1 MASITDILRSDPRGL
16 NEAQLRRQVQQLAD
30 AANKRLRRLAE
41 KNITS
46 PAEAGRK
53 REGGGM
59 FSTKGKNYNQLQA
72 EFKRAKEYLEAKTST
87 IKGAKQFQQDVL
99 KQTNTRLDANMNEK
113 QAKNF
118 WSTMSK
124 VMEQVPQTTL
134 QQAGLS
140 SYDVQ
145 KRVYEMQ
152 QAGITDP
159 VEIADMLLTYTNDIF
174 ETMEDWDEWDGF
186 FET

>member
-1 MASITDILRSDPRGL
+1 MASITDILSSDPRGL
-16 NEAQLRRQVQQLAD
+16 AEANLRRQVQQLAD
-30 AANKRLRRLAE
+30 AANKRVRRME
-41 KNITS
+41 KSGLTS
-46 PAEAGRK
+46 PAEARRK
-53 REGGGM
+53 REGSGM

-87 IKGAKQFQQDVL
+87 IKGAKQFQQDVIR
-99 KQTNTRLDANMNEK
+99 KTNERLDARMDQQ

-118 WSTMSK
+118 WQTMNK
-124 VMEQVPQTTL
+124 VMEQIPQTTL
-134 QQAGLS
+134 QQAGLT

-152 QAGITDP
+152 QAGMTDP
-159 VEIADMLLTYTNDIF
+159 VEIADNLLGYMNDVF
-174 ETMEDWDEWDGF
+174 LDLEDWDEWDGF